1 MVQTLDFRGMARCDL
16 NDFGGLDD
24 LRRALQIAHEIET
37 GNDAALLYLSL
48 AERLW
53 VADGPATALETC
65 RTGIVFAEQRG
76 LVQATTG
83 LRCTSLPMLA
93 DVGRWEEVIAL
104 ADDVIVSDR
113 AHGGR
118 YDRVGAE
125 IQKAFVWLWR
135 GEASRALPLIA
146 ELLPQAQDIDD
157 LQILVPA
164 LAAAAVS
171 EWTKGAPRLAL
182 DHLQELDRVTHERSG
197 GQWYLGLYLA
207 DLVRACTAAQE
218 HILAA
223 RLIEHAPAQ
232 ATRHQHARLTAQAV
246 LTETRTTW
254 TMPRRC
260 MRRWLS
266 DGRDWARTRARSG
279 PTQRRTVPASTRSAP
294 STVVT
299 DGGSHGPRQPW
310 RSTTLG

>member
-1 MVQTLDFRGMARCDL
+1 MAGDRVLSGHSQEALPWADKALALAEQLGGLPEVMVQTLDFRGMARCDL

-24 LRRALQIAHEIET
+24 LRRALQIAHEIEA

-53 VADGPATALETC
+53 VADGPVTALETC

-83 LRCTSLPMLA
+83 LRCSSLPMLA

-182 DHLQELDRVTHERSG
+182 DHLQELDRVTLSEAEDNGISG
-197 GQWYLGLYLA
+197 STSRTWS
-207 DLVRACTAAQE
+207 E
-218 HILAA
+218 PA
-223 RLIEHAPAQ
+223 R
-232 ATRHQHARLTAQAV
+232 
-246 LTETRTTW
+246 
-254 TMPRRC
+254 
-260 MRRWLS
+260 
-266 DGRDWARTRARSG
+266 
-279 PTQRRTVPASTRSAP
+279 QRRNTSSPR
-294 STVVT
+294 
-299 DGGSHGPRQPW
+299 GSLSMRQHKP
-310 RSTTLG
+310 LGINMHA